1 MFIHCLMIK
10 HRRPSS
16 YVSHQILQSSPRPQ
30 SAQRSHWEGPSFSCF
45 REVVVCRVSTGPGGC
60 YVFSVQT
67 WLSAGSCLQVTDSLG
82 EEKDTCKTTK
92 TFYDTILYHSIQLK
106 YSRCNMPREHRRRER
121 TEDIL
126 LKRCSTSYDKAGNQT
141 T

>member
-1 MFIHCLMIK
+1 MCFLYKHDSVLVLASKLLIVSGRRKIHVK
-10 HRRPSS
+10 
-16 YVSHQILQSSPRPQ
+16 QI
-30 SAQRSHWEGPSFSCF
+30 
-45 REVVVCRVSTGPGGC
+45 
-60 YVFSVQT
+60 
-67 WLSAGSCLQVTDSLG
+67 
-82 EEKDTCKTTK
+82 TK